1 LGVWNGHYETLLF
14 LRQPVGRRCSGG
26 GIRQHAVAEIFGVQI
41 PNEKLNFG
49 SIGAGGQAGSNISAA
64 APTENIVA
72 LCDVDD
78 RRASAMFTRF
88 PNAPKFRDFRQM
100 LDKEGKNID
109 AVIVAIPDHMHA
121 TAAMWA
127 MERGKH
133 VYVQKP
139 LVRTV
144 WEARQL
150 REGAAKYKVA
160 TQMGNQGYSNEGTRQ
175 AAEMVWNGDIG
186 NVTEVHAWSDRPMW
200 PQGLT
205 EIPKEDPVP
214 NTLDWD
220 LWLGIADK
228 RPFTADGKTEPD
240 RNGGFFYQPFN
251 WRGFYDFG
259 CGALGDMACHI
270 LGAPNMAL
278 HLSNRKLLSVEA
290 VKKEGTSPFMY
301 PKGSV
306 IRYDFAAY
314 GDMPALKVFWY
325 DGLKEAPK
333 IAGVP
338 EGEWI
343 GDPPSLQGAGGRGG
357 RGQGA
362 GTPAGAPGATP
373 GAAQAGPGGGR
384 GFGAM
389 RPAGNEFRSPGR
401 VFNWDEFAA
410 LKAATTPLRFP
421 QPDGSLFVGD
431 KGMLTTGTYGDVT
444 RLIPVEKMKDY
455 RMPAPL
461 LTRSPGHMRDFI
473 RACKG
478 GDPAC
483 SNFEVAA
490 PFVEW
495 MLLGV
500 IALRHEG
507 KLEYDPE
514 KMRITNVSEANKLLK
529 PTFRK
534 GWEFH
539 TVKT

>member
-1 LGVWNGHYETLLF
+1 MPSLKALGYK
-14 LRQPVGRRCSGG
+14 S
-26 GIRQHAVAEIFGVQI
+26 
-41 PNEKLNFG
+41 PNEKLNFAAIG
-49 SIGAGGQAGSNISAA
+49 SGGQGGANVRAA

-78 RRASAMFTRF
+78 RSAAETFKRF
-88 PNAPKFRDFRQM
+88 PDAPRYRDFRKM

-109 AVIVAIPDHMHA
+109 AVIVATPDHMHA
-121 TAAMWA
+121 TAAILC

-150 REGAAKYKVA
+150 RAAARKYQVA

-175 AAEMVWNGDIG
+175 CAEIIWNGDIG
-186 NVTEVHAWSDRPMW
+186 KVTEVHAWSDRPMW

-205 EIPKEDPVP
+205 EIPKEDPIP
-214 NTLDWD
+214 STLDWD
-220 LWLGIADK
+220 LWLGISEK
-228 RPFTADGKTEPD
+228 RPFTAGGKTEPD

-278 HLSNRKLLSVEA
+278 HLSNRKLVSVECI
-290 VKKEGTSPFMY
+290 KKEGVSPFMF
-301 PKGSV
+301 PKASV
-306 IRYDFAAY
+306 ICFEFAPY
-314 GDMPALKVFWY
+314 GNMPALKVFWY
-325 DGLKEAPK
+325 DGLKENPK
-333 IAGVP
+333 ITGVP

-343 GDPPSLQGAGGRGG
+343 GDPPSVQRAA
-357 RGQGA
+357 GQGA
-362 GTPAGAPGATP
+362 GRGAAAPAGAPAGRGAGSTGTA
-373 GAAQAGPGGGR
+373 GAARFSPY
-384 GFGAM
+384 
-389 RPAGNEFRSPGR
+389 EFRSPGR
-401 VFNWDEFAA
+401 VFDWDFFQT
-410 LKAATTPLRFP
+410 LKESANQLRFP
-421 QPDGSLFVGD
+421 APDGSLFIGD
-431 KGMLTTGTYGDVT
+431 KCMLTTGTYGEMT
-444 RLIPVEKMKDY
+444 RLIPVEKMETY
-455 RMPAPL
+455 QMPQPL
-461 LTRSPGHMRDFI
+461 LARSPGHMRDFI

-500 IALRHEG
+500 IALRYEG
-507 KLEYDPE
+507 KLEYNPE
-514 KMRITNVSEANKLLK
+514 KMSITNNTAANKLLK
-529 PTFRK
+529 PVFRK

>member
-1 LGVWNGHYETLLF
+1 MEISRRHFFYGTLLAGVIPAAGF
-14 LRQPVGRRCSGG
+14 GSQPSLKALGYRS
-26 GIRQHAVAEIFGVQI
+26 
-41 PNEKLNFG
+41 PNEKLNFAAIG
-49 SIGAGGQAGSNISAA
+49 SGGQGASNIAAA

-78 RRASAMFTRF
+78 VRASMTFSRY
-88 PNAPKFRDFRQM
+88 PDAPKFRDFRQM

-109 AVIVAIPDHMHA
+109 AVIVATPDHMHA
-121 TAAMWA
+121 TAALWC

-150 REGAAKYKVA
+150 RDAARKYRVA

-175 AAEMVWNGDIG
+175 CAEIVWNGDIG

-214 NTLDWD
+214 STLDWE
-220 LWLGIADK
+220 LWLGMAEK
-228 RPFTADGKTEPD
+228 RPFTAGGMDEPD

-278 HLSNRKLLSVEA
+278 HLSNRKVVSVECT
-290 VKKEGTSPFMY
+290 KKEGVSPFMF
-301 PKGSV
+301 PKTSV
-306 IRYDFAAY
+306 IRFDFAPY
-314 GDMPALKVFWY
+314 GNMPALQVFWY
-325 DGLKEAPK
+325 DGLKENPK

-343 GDPPSLQGAGGRGG
+343 GDPPSAPRPTAQAGGRA
-357 RGQGA
+357 A
-362 GTPAGAPGATP
+362 GAGAPGAARGGTA
-373 GAAQAGPGGGR
+373 GA
-384 GFGAM
+384 
-389 RPAGNEFRSPGR
+389 RPISAEFRSPGR
-401 VFNWDEFAA
+401 VFNWDEFQA
-410 LKAATTPLRFP
+410 LKEATAPLRFP
-421 QPDGSLFVGD
+421 QPDGSLFIGD
-431 KGMLTTGTYGDVT
+431 KGMLTTGTYGEIT
-444 RLIPVEKMKDY
+444 RLIPLEKMKDY
-455 RMPAPL
+455 RMPQPL

-500 IALRHEG
+500 IALRYEG

-514 KMRITNVSEANKLLK
+514 KMRITNNTEANKLLK
-529 PTFRK
+529 PVFRK

-539 TVKT
+539 TVKI